1 MTLSLW
7 MLLGFAGWTLLVL
20 LVGVGIMRWLLIFKG
35 EAELVSF
42 PGGVVH
48 GSPAYRRATR
58 AHANCVENLP
68 VFAAIVLVAS
78 AAHLDPPR
86 MGQLAVTVLATRILQ
101 TSIHMLLPES
111 NASIAARFTSYL
123 VQVMAMI
130 AMTVLIVMAA
140 AAAGGVR

>member
-1 MTLSLW
+1 MTLALW

-78 AAHLDPPR
+78 AANLDPPR
-86 MGQLAVTVLATRILQ
+86 MGMLAALALAARIVQ

-123 VQVMAMI
+123 VQVVAMI
-130 AMTVLIVMAA
+130 AMTVLLVT
-140 AAAGGVR
+140 AAGGGGR

>member
-20 LVGVGIMRWLLIFKG
+20 LLGVGIMRWRLIFKG

-42 PGGVVH
+42 PGGVAH

-86 MGQLAVTVLATRILQ
+86 MGMLASTTMGARILQ
-101 TSIHMLLPES
+101 CCVHMLLPES
-111 NASIAARFTSYL
+111 NASIAVRFASYL
-123 VQVMAMI
+123 VQVLAMI
-130 AMTVLIVMAA
+130 AMMVLLVL
-140 AAAGGVR
+140 AAGGAAP